1 MTTLRF
7 WPDYAGAVLWNAAG
21 RRVAVE
27 DVPVS
32 PALVERAQRW
42 VARYDDTKLP
52 WEPTRDD
59 DWLADGR
66 RLFADLRDELL
77 AMGIDLESD
86 EEFWAAGT

>member
-1 MTTLRF
+1 
-7 WPDYAGAVLWNAAG
+7 
-21 RRVAVE
+21 
-27 DVPVS
+27 
-32 PALVERAQRW
+32 

-59 DWLADGR
+59 DRLADGR